1 MLCTSWARVIKGSR
15 QVDCVF
21 GDDRMQIVDGVFCG
35 KQKPCAECNGFVIS
49 CLCEAFTN
57 VTRFAQC
64 DDLAHMARLKLL
76 KTL

>member
-1 MLCTSWARVIKGSR
+1 M
-15 QVDCVF
+15 
-21 GDDRMQIVDGVFCG
+21 DGVLWG
-35 KQKPCAECNGFVIS
+35 NKKSCAECNGLVIS

-57 VTRFAQC
+57 VTSFAQC

>member
-1 MLCTSWARVIKGSR
+1 MLCTSWASVINESR
-15 QVDCVF
+15 QVDWVF
-21 GDDRMQIVDGVFCG
+21 GDDRMQVVDGAFWG
-35 KQKPCAECNGFVIS
+35 KQKSCAECNGFVIS